1 MFRGYRLSLL
11 LLDRLVFSLLLR
23 RLFLRCLRRF
33 IAHSL
38 SLARK
43 RVCRGGYSVLCRR
56 TSFFKSAPIVR
67 FDWTSGVAR
76 STFDVLM
83 AQTSAVVIAS
93 ANNLSVKY
101 GHQVVL
107 DGATIAFME
116 GEHIGLVGRNG
127 SGKSTF
133 LQIAAGVAHP
143 DSGEFSCRRDL
154 VTGYMPQISG
164 LDDAATVHANILSGA
179 QRILDLIAEYE
190 RVPGDSPLSATLLDQ
205 IGEADGWN
213 LEHRIKSLIT
223 NLHAPESDRVVG
235 TLSGGEK
242 RRVALCRALIARPD
256 FLILDEP
263 TNHLDTGSIEWLE
276 DFLARYAGTCL
287 FVTHDRYFLDRVA
300 TRIVELSRGQFIS
313 YDGNYTDYLLARV
326 QRQAVEE
333 MQEHKRQ
340 KFLKRELQWVR
351 KAPRARRTKSVDRV
365 ERYFEMAAQEA
376 PETEIDVELI
386 IPTPPKLANRII
398 ELTDVSV
405 ELGGR
410 TLFQNVNLNLVAGE
424 RLGVVGRNGLGK
436 TSLLKVILQE
446 LPAAS
451 GGVEIGARTQINY
464 VDQNRL
470 LLDDA
475 KTVWEEV
482 GSGGEHVTLGEQ
494 SITLR
499 AYLRRF
505 LFSEERINTKI
516 SQLSG
521 GERSRVLLAKIL
533 KRGGNVLIL
542 DEPTNDLDLGTLRL
556 LEEALV
562 AFGGCV
568 IVVSHDRYFLNR
580 VCTSILAFE
589 GEGRVAYS
597 VGNYDYYLEKRSAL
611 SSARDSN
618 PAPAAVAA
626 EPKKSKQKPRKLKW
640 KEEREWESME
650 TNILAAE
657 NEVSDLE
664 ATFSAPD
671 VYAKPRAEI
680 SDLETQLKTARD
692 KVAHLYARWHELELL
707 HGVRSIE
714 D

>member
-1 MFRGYRLSLL
+1 VPRLPRRLL
-11 LLDRLVFSLLLR
+11 ANAFGVTLR
-23 RLFLRCLRRF
+23 RRV
-33 IAHSL
+33 AHS
-38 SLARK
+38 
-43 RVCRGGYSVLCRR
+43 
-56 TSFFKSAPIVR
+56 
-67 FDWTSGVAR
+67 
-76 STFDVLM
+76 TFELPM
-83 AQTSAVVIAS
+83 AETSAAVIAS

-101 GHQVVL
+101 GTQVVL
-107 DGATIAFME
+107 DGATIAFTE
-116 GEHIGLVGRNG
+116 AEHIGLVGRNG

-133 LQIAAGVAHP
+133 LQIAAGVAQA
-143 DSGEFSCRRDL
+143 DEGEFTQRRDL
-154 VTGYMPQISG
+154 VTGYMPQVSG
-164 LDDAATVHANILSGA
+164 LDDTTTVHANILSGA
-179 QRILDLIAEYE
+179 QRILDLITEYE
-190 RVPGDSPLSATLLDQ
+190 RVAAESPLSATLLEQ
-205 IGEADGWN
+205 ISEADGWN
-213 LEHRIKSLIT
+213 LEHRIKSLIA

-242 RRVALCRALIARPD
+242 RRVALCRALLARPD

-276 DFLARYAGTCL
+276 DFLEKYAGTCL

-300 TRIVELSRGQFIS
+300 TRIVELSRGQFTS
-313 YDGNYTDYLLARV
+313 YAGNYTDYLLTRV
-326 QRQAVEE
+326 QRKAVEE

-376 PETEIDVELI
+376 PEAELDIELI

-398 ELTDVSV
+398 ELRDVSV

-410 TLFQNVNLNLVAGE
+410 TLFQDVNLNLVAGE

-436 TSLLKVILQE
+436 SSLLKVILQE
-446 LPAAS
+446 LPIAS
-451 GGVEIGARTQINY
+451 GVVEIGARTQINY

-470 LLDDA
+470 LLDDE

-505 LFSEERINTKI
+505 LFSENRINTKI

-533 KRGGNVLIL
+533 KRGGNVLML

-597 VGNYDYYLEKRSAL
+597 VGNYDYYLEKRAAL
-611 SSARDSN
+611 SVAGDSN
-618 PAPAAVAA
+618 LAPAAV
-626 EPKKSKQKPRKLKW
+626 PTRTKKSKEKPRKLKW

-650 TNILAAE
+650 ANILAAE
-657 NEVSDLE
+657 SEVSDLE
-664 ATFSAPD
+664 ATFAAPD
-671 VYAKPRAEI
+671 FYKKSRAEI

-692 KVAHLYARWHELELL
+692 KVAHLYARWQELELIQNL
-707 HGVRSIE
+707 PCS
-714 D
+714 

>member
-1 MFRGYRLSLL
+1 
-11 LLDRLVFSLLLR
+11 
-23 RLFLRCLRRF
+23 
-33 IAHSL
+33 
-38 SLARK
+38 
-43 RVCRGGYSVLCRR
+43 
-56 TSFFKSAPIVR
+56 
-67 FDWTSGVAR
+67 
-76 STFDVLM
+76 M
-83 AQTSAVVIAS
+83 AETSAAVIAS

-101 GHQVVL
+101 GSQVVL
-107 DGATIAFME
+107 DGATIAFTE

-133 LQIAAGVAHP
+133 LQIAAGVAQP
-143 DSGEFSCRRDL
+143 DSGEFVRRRDL
-154 VTGYMPQISG
+154 VTGYMPQVSG

-190 RVPGDSPLSATLLDQ
+190 RVPGDSPFSATLLDQ

-235 TLSGGEK
+235 TLSGGER
-242 RRVALCRALIARPD
+242 RRVALCRALLARPD

-300 TRIVELSRGQFIS
+300 TRIVELSRGQFTS
-313 YDGNYTDYLLARV
+313 YEGNYTDYLLARV
-326 QRQAVEE
+326 QRKAVEE
-333 MQEHKRQ
+333 AQEHQRQ

-376 PETEIDVELI
+376 PEAELDVELI

-398 ELTDVSV
+398 ELRDVSV

-410 TLFQNVNLNLVAGE
+410 TLFQHVNLNLVAGE

-436 TSLLKVILQE
+436 SSLLKVILQE

-451 GGVEIGARTQINY
+451 GAVEIGARTQINY

-470 LLDDA
+470 LLDDE

-505 LFSEERINTKI
+505 LFSEDRINTKI

-533 KRGGNVLIL
+533 KRGGNVLML

-597 VGNYDYYLEKRSAL
+597 VGNYDYYLERRAAL
-611 SSARDSN
+611 A
-618 PAPAAVAA
+618 PAPDSTRDQKSEVRGQSGSDPAPVAVASA
-626 EPKKSKQKPRKLKW
+626 QKKSGKEKPRKLKW

-650 TNILAAE
+650 ANILAAE
-657 NEVSDLE
+657 NEVSELE
-664 ATFSAPD
+664 ATFAAPD
-671 VYAKPRAEI
+671 FYAKPRSEI
-680 SDLETQLKTARD
+680 FELETQLKTARD

-707 HGVRSIE
+707 QSAPPP
-714 D
+714 

>member
-1 MFRGYRLSLL
+1 M
-11 LLDRLVFSLLLR
+11 
-23 RLFLRCLRRF
+23 
-33 IAHSL
+33 AE
-38 SLARK
+38 
-43 RVCRGGYSVLCRR
+43 
-56 TSFFKSAPIVR
+56 TSTA
-67 FDWTSGVAR
+67 
-76 STFDVLM
+76 
-83 AQTSAVVIAS
+83 VIAS

-101 GHQVVL
+101 GTQVVL
-107 DGATIAFME
+107 DSATIAFTE
-116 GEHIGLVGRNG
+116 GEHVGLVGRNG

-133 LQIAAGVAHP
+133 LRIAAGVAQP
-143 DSGEFSCRRDL
+143 DSGEFTRQRDL
-154 VTGYMPQISG
+154 VTGYMPQVSG
-164 LDDAATVHANILSGA
+164 LDDAATVHASILSGA

-190 RVPGDSPLSATLLDQ
+190 RAPGDSPLSATLLDQ
-205 IGEADGWN
+205 IIQADGWN

-223 NLHAPESDRVVG
+223 NLHAPESDRIVG

-242 RRVALCRALIARPD
+242 RRVALCRALLARPD

-300 TRIVELSRGQFIS
+300 TRIVELSRGEFTS
-313 YDGNYTDYLLARV
+313 YDGNYTDYLLARA

-333 MQEHKRQ
+333 AQEHQRQ

-376 PETEIDVELI
+376 PEAELDVELI

-398 ELTDVSV
+398 ELRDVSV

-410 TLFQNVNLNLVAGE
+410 TLFQHVNLNLVAGE

-436 TSLLKVILQE
+436 SSLLKVILQE

-451 GGVEIGARTQINY
+451 GAVEIGARTQINY

-470 LLDDA
+470 LLDDE
-475 KTVWEEV
+475 KTLWEEV
-482 GSGGEHVTLGEQ
+482 GSGGENVTLGEQ

-533 KRGGNVLIL
+533 KRGGNVLML

-589 GEGRVAYS
+589 GEGRVTYS
-597 VGNYDYYLEKRSAL
+597 VGNYDYYLEKRDAAGPARVSA
-611 SSARDSN
+611 
-618 PAPAAVAA
+618 PAPAGVATSM
-626 EPKKSKQKPRKLKW
+626 KSKDKPRKLKW

-657 NEVSDLE
+657 TEVSDLE
-664 ATFSAPD
+664 ATFAAPD
-671 VYAKPRAEI
+671 FYARPRAEI

-707 HGVRSIE
+707 QGVRSVE
-714 D
+714 G

>member
-1 MFRGYRLSLL
+1 MSEPVLNSVASASE
-11 LLDRLVFSLLLR
+11 LV
-23 RLFLRCLRRF
+23 
-33 IAHSL
+33 
-38 SLARK
+38 
-43 RVCRGGYSVLCRR
+43 
-56 TSFFKSAPIVR
+56 VR
-67 FDWTSGVAR
+67 FG
-76 STFDVLM
+76 
-83 AQTSAVVIAS
+83 
-93 ANNLSVKY
+93 N
-101 GHQVVL
+101 QVVL
-107 DGATIAFME
+107 NKATFTILE
-116 GEHIGLVGRNG
+116 GERVGLVGRNG

-133 LQIAAGVAHP
+133 LQIAAGIMKP
-143 DSGEFSCRRDL
+143 DAGEYNQRRDL
-154 VTGYMPQISG
+154 VVGYMPQMFE
-164 LDDAATVHANILSGA
+164 LDEKATVHANILSGA
-179 QRILDLIAEYE
+179 QRVLDLIAEYE
-190 RVPGDSPLSATLLDQ
+190 LARAESARSGILLDK
-205 IGEADGWN
+205 ISHFDGWN

-223 NLHAPESDRVVG
+223 NLHAPEPERIVAS
-235 TLSGGEK
+235 LSGGEK
-242 RRVALCRALIARPD
+242 RRVALCRALLARPD

-276 DFLARYAGTCL
+276 DFLARYSGTCL
-287 FVTHDRYFLDRVA
+287 FVTHDRYFLDRIA
-300 TRIVELSRGQFIS
+300 TRVLELSRGKFHS
-313 YDGNYTDYLLARV
+313 YDGNYTDYLLARA

-340 KFLKRELQWVR
+340 KFLKRELEWVR

-365 ERYFEMAAQEA
+365 ERYFEMAAQEG
-376 PETEIDVELI
+376 PEAELDVELI

-398 ELTDVSV
+398 ELRDVSV

-410 TLFQNVNLNLVAGE
+410 TLFQDVNLNLTAGE

-436 TSLLKVILQE
+436 TSLPKTILPQ

-451 GGVEIGARTQINY
+451 GAVEIGARTQINY

-470 LLDDA
+470 LLDDE

-505 LFSEERINTKI
+505 LFSEDRINTKI

-533 KRGGNVLIL
+533 KRGGNVLML

-597 VGNYDYYLEKRSAL
+597 VGNYEYYLEKRGAL
-611 SSARDSN
+611 DAFPDSK
-618 PAPAAVAA
+618 PAPAATAV
-626 EPKKSKQKPRKLKW
+626 EQTKSKDKPRKLKW
-640 KEEREWESME
+640 KEEREWASME
-650 TNILAAE
+650 ANILAAE

-664 ATFSAPD
+664 ATFAAPD
-671 VYAKPRAEI
+671 FYAKPRSEI
-680 SDLETQLKTARD
+680 FELETQLKTARD
-692 KVAHLYARWHELELL
+692 RVAHLYARWQELELL
-707 HGVRSIE
+707 QSVRSR
-714 D
+714 

>member
-1 MFRGYRLSLL
+1 M
-11 LLDRLVFSLLLR
+11 
-23 RLFLRCLRRF
+23 
-33 IAHSL
+33 
-38 SLARK
+38 
-43 RVCRGGYSVLCRR
+43 
-56 TSFFKSAPIVR
+56 PR
-67 FDWTSGVAR
+67 FDWTCGACRAVVLR
-76 STFDVLM
+76 RRVGHSTFEVPM
-83 AQTSAVVIAS
+83 AETLVIAS

-101 GHQVVL
+101 GTQVVL
-107 DGATIAFME
+107 DDATIAFRE

-133 LQIAAGVAHP
+133 LQIAAGVAQA
-143 DSGEFSCRRDL
+143 DSGEFTRRRDL
-154 VTGYMPQISG
+154 VTGYMPQVSG
-164 LDDAATVHANILSGA
+164 LNDATTVHANILSGA

-190 RVPGDSPLSATLLDQ
+190 RAPGDSPLSATLLDQ

-242 RRVALCRALIARPD
+242 RRVALCRALLARPD

-326 QRQAVEE
+326 QRKAVEE

-351 KAPRARRTKSVDRV
+351 RAPRARRTKSVDRV
-365 ERYFEMAAQEA
+365 ERYFEMAAQDA
-376 PETEIDVELI
+376 PEAELDVELI
-386 IPTPPKLANRII
+386 IPTPPKLANRVI
-398 ELTDVSV
+398 ELRDVSV
-405 ELGGR
+405 ELGGG
-410 TLFQNVNLNLVAGE
+410 TLFQHVNLNLTAGE

-446 LPAAS
+446 LPVAS
-451 GGVEIGARTQINY
+451 GAVEIGARTQINY

-470 LLDDA
+470 LLDDE

-521 GERSRVLLAKIL
+521 GERSGVLLAKIL
-533 KRGGNVLIL
+533 KRGGNVLML

-597 VGNYDYYLEKRSAL
+597 VGNYDYYLERREAL
-611 SSARDSN
+611 APVPASN

-626 EPKKSKQKPRKLKW
+626 SMKSKDQPRKLKW
-640 KEEREWESME
+640 KEEREW
-650 TNILAAE
+650 
-657 NEVSDLE
+657 
-664 ATFSAPD
+664 
-671 VYAKPRAEI
+671 
-680 SDLETQLKTARD
+680 
-692 KVAHLYARWHELELL
+692 
-707 HGVRSIE
+707 
-714 D
+714 